1 MSALPHHRLQALA
14 FAFVAGLRHPSSG
27 LFTPTPSEIEPAMR
41 AISEA
46 FAQAGHDNASR
57 VVSVKVP
64 ECLASDTS
72 PSVVPLPCD
81 AFFTLEKTLSW
92 LESLGDH
99 RCPDAT
105 YQCLLV
111 WGEALE
117 LYHRYLPWSPALPDM
132 AMAFIQCRLIQSTKP
147 TDSMLV
153 GLNLLRTL
161 LVPGVFVMDD
171 DPDDGVLVS
180 VPAVI
185 PVRMSVDDADAN
197 WISDLDFDAIESLE
211 QIFNDA
217 ADRLF
222 VAEEDWPVFLTKADL
237 DAVCQTGLDISLE
250 DLSFND
256 VDESR
261 RSLALK
267 NDEPLF
273 VFGRIGFREPHPDLA
288 SLFFNPAGLVG
299 YRRGFVFGQD
309 VFFQHLPEACSPHR
323 SGGLLPPMS
332 IWRASQRTDITI
344 AFLDAAAS
352 FYHDNILAI
361 AANQPAFP
369 AIETT
374 DDNDLILLVEDR
386 DTGDRVCSQVVC
398 KLDIHYSASDF
409 SGLMISVFS
418 QLFTN
423 RPVFDGIHQFPTVFS
438 EAARIYGRYSG
449 LVYPYL
455 CALHAFIVSIDYEG
469 VDDYPSGLFHAL
481 RFASA
486 LPSQVLLDIARANGF
501 MEGAETGELIQ
512 EWTEKI
518 VNIDPSVDKEGRLYI
533 PIMLPVFIGGDLE
546 ADCPIIR
553 YHDLGYLAGALSEN
567 LDCDFCLVNHL
578 YSSQDID
585 NWHGDEITHLKNHLH
600 EIGEDD
606 PDLEPSCLLQPSV
619 TYSPSF
625 AENFSG
631 GVFFFAGIAR
641 FSHPSHDL
649 TRLIEADFE
658 GGEIYSPGVGSAL
671 NAIRNDS
678 LGPGLSIMTTT
689 VLPFSFGVVA
699 THVGSSV
706 LDCYFKHPNV
716 FYAGVERTDLV
727 GDDWGFV
734 FNFSAD
740 DGRTL
745 VMNLRLEGAVGIH
758 DFEPHDVCDFVSE
771 LMLVVDPP

>member
-1 MSALPHHRLQALA
+1 MSDLPRHRLQALA
-14 FAFVAGLRHPSSG
+14 FAFVAGLRHPSLG
-27 LFTPTPSEIEPAMR
+27 PFTPTPSETEPAMR

-46 FAQAGHDNASR
+46 FAEAGHDNGSR

-92 LESLGDH
+92 LEGLGDH
-99 RCPDAT
+99 RCIDAT

-117 LYHRYLPWSPALPDM
+117 RYRRYLPWSPALPDM

-147 TDSMLV
+147 TESMLV

-161 LVPGVFVMDD
+161 LVPGVFIKDD
-171 DPDDGVLVS
+171 ASGDGVLVS
-180 VPAVI
+180 VPSVI
-185 PVRMSVDDADAN
+185 PVRMSVDDTDAN
-197 WISDLDFDAIESLE
+197 WISDLGFHAAESLE
-211 QIFNDA
+211 DIFNDA
-217 ADRLF
+217 ADRFL
-222 VAEEDWPVFLTKADL
+222 VANEDWPVFLTKTDL
-237 DAVCQTGLDISLE
+237 DTFCQAGLDISLE

-273 VFGRIGFREPHPDLA
+273 VFGNIVFREPDPDLA
-288 SLFFNPAGLVG
+288 DLFFNPAGLVG
-299 YRRGFVFGQD
+299 YRRDFVVEQEL
-309 VFFQHLPEACSPHR
+309 FFQNLPESCSPHR

-332 IWRASQRTDITI
+332 IWCASQRTDITI

-352 FYHDNILAI
+352 LYHDNILAI

-369 AIETT
+369 VIETT

-398 KLDIHYSASDF
+398 KLDINYSASDF

-423 RPVFDGIHQFPTVFS
+423 RPVFDGIHQFPTGFID
-438 EAARIYGRYSG
+438 AARAYGRNSG

-455 CALHAFIVSIDYEG
+455 CALHAFIVNNDYEDG
-469 VDDYPSGLFHAL
+469 DDYPSGLFHAL
-481 RFASA
+481 RFASS
-486 LPSQVLLDIARANGF
+486 LPSEVLLDIARANVF

-512 EWTEKI
+512 KWTEKI
-518 VNIDPSVDKEGRLYI
+518 LNIDPSVDEEGRLYI
-533 PIMLPVFIGGDLE
+533 PIMLPVFIGGNLE
-546 ADCPIIR
+546 AYCPIIR

-567 LDCDFCLVNHL
+567 LDCDLCLVNHF
-578 YSSQDID
+578 YASQDID
-585 NWHGDEITHLKNHLH
+585 NWSFEDVSRLNNNLHLLGSEHDEPH
-600 EIGEDD
+600 
-606 PDLEPSCLLQPSV
+606 PSFLLQPSV
-619 TYSPSF
+619 TYNPYF

-631 GVFFFAGIAR
+631 GVFFLAGIAR
-641 FSHPSHDL
+641 FSHPCHDL
-649 TRLIEADFE
+649 TRLLESDFE
-658 GGEIYSPGVGSAL
+658 GSEIYGPGVGSAL

-689 VLPFSFGVVA
+689 ILPFSFGIVA
-699 THVGSSV
+699 THVGSIV
-706 LDCYFKHPNV
+706 LDFYSQHPNV
-716 FYAGVERTDLV
+716 FYAGVERADLV
-727 GDDWGFV
+727 GDDWEFV
-734 FNFSAD
+734 FNFSSD
-740 DGRTL
+740 DGRAL
-745 VMNLRLEGAVGIH
+745 VMDFRLEGAVGMRA
-758 DFEPHDVCDFVSE
+758 FEPLDICDFVSE